1 MLEIIVG
8 GAGLALATAVYG
20 PFLFGEWRRRRA
32 LRKLPT
38 YTALELSALVAS
50 KGDAY
55 RGASPQEHLGEAVEL
70 RTQVEVQQPLI
81 APLSGRPTAGYL
93 LEARIRGGDVTVA
106 VGTLASLKLGGG
118 ARQIELRGGKTLL
131 GLGLPATATT
141 PLGPLL
147 PHPELE
153 ALFVRRGLDLRWAS
167 KRESVELVERCLPT
181 RLEAWIGG
189 VLMLEDG
196 QLAVGES
203 ETDPRWFSVT
213 DPAQLRGKPTHEQA
227 SEAARLLRAQR
238 DDHQIGRLTPRSG
251 RFYESLID

>member
-1 MLEIIVG
+1 MFEIIVG
-8 GAGLALATAVYG
+8 SAGLALAATWYG
-20 PFLFGEWRRRRA
+20 AFLFGTWRKRRA

-50 KGDAY
+50 SGDAY
-55 RGASPQEHLGEAVEL
+55 RSASPQGHLGEAVEL

-106 VGTLASLKLGGG
+106 VGTLATLKIGGG
-118 ARQIELRGGKTLL
+118 AHQIEMRAGKALL
-131 GLGLPATATT
+131 GLGLPATATS

-153 ALFVRRGLDLRWAS
+153 ALFLQRGLDLRWAS
-167 KRESVELVERCLPT
+167 KRQPVELVERCLPT
-181 RLEAWIGG
+181 RVEAWVGG
-189 VLMLEDG
+189 VLTLEEG
-196 QLAVGES
+196 QLHLGES
-203 ETDPRWFSVT
+203 ETDPRWLSMT

-227 SEAARLLRAQR
+227 AEAARLLLAQR
-238 DDHQIGRLTPRSG
+238 DDRPLGRLIPASG
-251 RFYESLID
+251 RSYEFLVY